1 MCLFMATG
9 HYRVFSLWT
18 TWKTGM
24 GHHSLGTRSL
34 QNCLF
39 LETRICQRM
48 IMMVKWLGWS
58 QSLLTRSGTWRHCR
72 SRLHFSTTLIGLI
85 VTKVS
90 PLVLCRRGNTSKIR
104 WMWSCF
110 AKSGS
115 IRLPCR
121 KSRLWSSQR
130 TMLTSWKGFVYKL
143 IPERNWAPVSVMSA
157 QLSTNNLMDFLCWRL
172 YEIVIWEYIYY
183 THIFTYIYIYTYTLT
198 CRKWLSIHI
207 LIHRFWHARLCWIQG
222 SFALQKL
229 WKQNRGICTRLL
241 PTCEFVESSFN
252 QWTWI

>member
-1 MCLFMATG
+1 MLKRTYAHKAHIYIHLNIDTDIGAKSTLGKPACMCLFMATG

-121 KSRLWSSQR
+121 KSRL
-130 TMLTSWKGFVYKL
+130 
-143 IPERNWAPVSVMSA
+143 
-157 QLSTNNLMDFLCWRL
+157 
-172 YEIVIWEYIYY
+172 
-183 THIFTYIYIYTYTLT
+183 
-198 CRKWLSIHI
+198 
-207 LIHRFWHARLCWIQG
+207 
-222 SFALQKL
+222 
-229 WKQNRGICTRLL
+229 
-241 PTCEFVESSFN
+241 
-252 QWTWI
+252 